1 MKRLILIFSILLM
14 GMTFSQT
21 KVNDQNG
28 LYKVT
33 YTIPAQTTDS
43 TTTLVSSSF
52 SLPSDYSNT
61 DFTVHSPTVAMKV
74 GGNFGLKPN
83 TLIVLKGFF
92 NGGADSYNMDTL
104 RVSATNQTTSDTAG
118 IFGTYTHNIRASQ
131 YQITVT
137 NTGGSISGG
146 FVELYFTKAQY
157 LPTFNYNK

>member
-52 SLPSDYSNT
+52 SLPNDYSNT
-61 DFTVHSPTVAMKV
+61 DFTVHSPTVAMKTT
-74 GGNFGLKPN
+74 GTYGAPN
-83 TLIVLKGFF
+83 CLIVLKGFF

-104 RVSATNQTTSDTAG
+104 RATGAPQTQNDTAG

-137 NTGGSISGG
+137 NSGKAISGG

>member
-1 MKRLILIFSILLM
+1 
-14 GMTFSQT
+14 
-21 KVNDQNG
+21 
-28 LYKVT
+28 
-33 YTIPAQTTDS
+33 
-43 TTTLVSSSF
+43 
-52 SLPSDYSNT
+52 
-61 DFTVHSPTVAMKV
+61 MKV
-74 GGNFGLKPN
+74 GGNFGLEPN

-92 NGGADSYNMDTL
+92 NGGADSFNMDTL

-118 IFGTYTHNIRASQ
+118 IFGAYTHNIRASQ